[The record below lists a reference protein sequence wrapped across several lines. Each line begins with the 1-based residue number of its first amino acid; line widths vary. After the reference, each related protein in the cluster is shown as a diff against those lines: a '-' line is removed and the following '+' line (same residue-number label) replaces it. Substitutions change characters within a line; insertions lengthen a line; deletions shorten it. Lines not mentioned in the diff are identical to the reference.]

1 VTDPTTPTAAQ
12 LRQDAA
18 HYRELAASRGCV
30 ADCLT
35 CARDHRAAAA
45 LDAEAARLE
54 REAADALTSEAQR
67 LGMYTL
73 NPSETP
79 NSSPKMA
86 ELDAAVEAYR
96 EELCVES
103 AADYL
108 LQYGGVMREKMTPMA
123 QRNYDADVAGHRA
136 LVDALIAAAEAR
148 GAARE
153 RVRVEDGNA
162 PRP

>member
-1 VTDPTTPTAAQ
+1 VSEPTNPT
-12 LRQDAA
+12 L
-18 HYRELAASRGCV
+18 
-30 ADCLT
+30 
-35 CARDHRAAAA
+35 
-45 LDAEAARLE
+45 
-54 REAADALTSEAQR
+54 
-67 LGMYTL
+67 
-73 NPSETP
+73 
-79 NSSPKMA
+79 A

-153 RVRVEDGNA
+153 RERECVWLKDAEQYDPSLWHTQCGNASGNPFADFCEFCGGRVRVEGA
-162 PRP
+162 

>member
-1 VTDPTTPTAAQ
+1 MSEPTNPT
-12 LRQDAA
+12 L
-18 HYRELAASRGCV
+18 
-30 ADCLT
+30 
-35 CARDHRAAAA
+35 
-45 LDAEAARLE
+45 
-54 REAADALTSEAQR
+54 
-67 LGMYTL
+67 
-73 NPSETP
+73 
-79 NSSPKMA
+79 A

-153 RVRVEDGNA
+153 RDCVLKRVDEDDGSWGWDTGCDWYLAGGINPDSPIMAPKYCKHCGGRVRVEGA
-162 PRP
+162 